1 MATPTL
7 SPSEP
12 TTIEKMRGLRW
23 SIAGD
28 SANAVFVEFT
38 FFGSVFILFLDALA
52 LSKGQIGI
60 VLSLFPFAGLIAP
73 FIAPRVARFGYKR
86 TFITFWGI
94 RKFFAAQLLLTP
106 WVYGRFGENAAILF
120 VAANTALFA
129 LCRATAET
137 GKYPWTQEYVPNHV
151 RGKYSALDNV
161 FTTTVGFV
169 AVATA
174 GYVIAHNSGLT
185 GFMLLIG
192 LGVAFGLVG
201 VWAYTHIPGG
211 AAVTTPKQKN
221 QRELW
226 TAVHDQNFRY
236 YLLGIALMTLAT
248 APMISFLPLF
258 MVEEV
263 RLPQSQVVLLQNG
276 VLVGSLLSVFAWGWA
291 ADRYGSAPIML
302 SGVLLRILLPI
313 CWLFMPKG
321 SPYSLYAALGIAFL
335 QGVANMGW
343 AIGSARLLFVSV
355 VPPEKKSDYMALYYA
370 WIGVIGGLSQLFGG
384 WILDLSSELAVD
396 LGIMQLNPYTP
407 LFLLGITLPLG
418 SLYFLRRVQTD
429 SNVGIGRFAGLLFR
443 GNPFLAVE
451 SMIRYHMAKD
461 EQTAVRLTERLGQAR
476 SLLTIEEL
484 LESLADPR
492 FNVRFEAIVAI
503 GRTRPDAQLIHALSQ
518 VLHGNDPALGV
529 MAAWALGRSHDERA
543 REPLHAALDS
553 SYRSIRAHSARSLG
567 TLGDQSVI
575 PLLQNRL
582 AAESDHG
589 LRIAYAS
596 ALGQL
601 QATAAT
607 EAILALL
614 ADEPE
619 EPARLELALALARLT
634 GEEYTF
640 IQLLRQSRHDRGT
653 ALAQAITGLEK
664 KWRKGGDTAVSPTL
678 TLLTQSAAA
687 CSIGNLDEGLTL
699 LCRFLRSGLPDNLLP
714 FQMLILQECARHL
727 ENAGASRPEY
737 ALLALHLL
745 AVSP

>member
-1 MATPTL
+1 MPPL
-7 SPSEP
+7 HSPKEP

-94 RKFFAAQLLLTP
+94 RKFFAALLLLTP
-106 WVYGRFGENAAILF
+106 GVLGQFGENTAILY
-120 VAANTALFA
+120 VAFCTAAFA
-129 LCRATAET
+129 ICRATAET
-137 GKYPWTQEYVPNHV
+137 GKYPWTQEYVPNQV

-161 FTTTVGFV
+161 FTTTVSFV
-169 AVATA
+169 AVASA
-174 GYVIAHNSGLT
+174 GYVIAHTTGLT
-185 GFMLLIG
+185 GFMLLIAF
-192 LGVAFGLVG
+192 GVAFGLVG
-201 VWAYTHIPGG
+201 VWAYSHIPGG
-211 AAVTTPKQKN
+211 APVVAPKQKS

-226 TAVHDQNFRY
+226 AAVQDHNFRY
-236 YLLGIALMTLAT
+236 YLLGIALMTLAST
-248 APMISFLPLF
+248 PMVSFLPLF

-276 VLVGSLLSVFAWGWA
+276 VLIGSLLSVFAWGWA
-291 ADRYGSAPIML
+291 ADRYGSAPVML

-321 SPYSLYAALGIAFL
+321 SPYSLHVALGIAFL

-370 WIGVIGGLSQLFGG
+370 WIGVVGGLSQLLGG
-384 WILDLSSELAVD
+384 WILDLSGNLSLD
-396 LGIMQLNPYTP
+396 LGLVQLNPYTP

-418 SLYFLRRVQTD
+418 SLFFLRRVKTD
-429 SNVGIGRFAGLLFR
+429 SSVGIGRFAGLLFR

-451 SMIRYHMAKD
+451 SMIRYHMARD
-461 EQTAVRLTERLGQAR
+461 EQTAVRLTERLGRAR

-484 LESLADPR
+484 LEALADPR

-503 GRTRPDAQLIHALSQ
+503 GRTRPDEQLIHALSQ

-529 MAAWALGRSHDERA
+529 MAAWALGRSHDNRA
-543 REPLHAALDS
+543 REPLHTALDS

-567 TLGDQSVI
+567 TLGDSNAI
-575 PLLQNRL
+575 PTLQTRL
-582 AAESDHG
+582 AVETDHG

-601 QATAAT
+601 QATEAT
-607 EAILALL
+607 ETILALL

-634 GEEYTF
+634 GEEHTF
-640 IQLLRQSRHDRGT
+640 IQLLRQWRYDQGT
-653 ALAQAITGLEK
+653 ALAQAIAGLEK
-664 KWRKGGDTAVSPTL
+664 KWRKAGDTAVSPTL
-678 TLLTQSAAA
+678 THLTQSAAA
-687 CSIGNLDEGLTL
+687 CSLNNLEDGLSH
-699 LCRFLRSGLPDNLLP
+699 LCRFLQSGVPTTLPP
-714 FQMLILQECARHL
+714 FQQLILQTCATHL
-727 ENAGASRPEY
+727 EARGVTRPEY

-745 AVSP
+745 AVSL